1 VVEGLIAGKVA
12 VITGAGSGVGR
23 AAVQLFTEHGARVI
37 AADIDRASVEESVA
51 LAGKAGG
58 EARAVVC
65 NVTDETAVIA
75 AVKAAVDT
83 YGRLDIM
90 YNNAGITASISA
102 GGQLKTIL
110 DASMEEIQRIE
121 SVNVHGVIFGCR
133 AAIRQFVAQ
142 NSGGAIVNTAS
153 IAGLIGFGGAAY
165 GATKGAV
172 VSLTRA
178 LAIEW
183 GAHGI
188 RVNSVCPAGM
198 LTHFGG
204 LDPDSPN
211 AQAIRSGM
219 GSIYPLGRAIDP
231 RECAGAALFLA
242 SDLANS
248 ITGVSLPV
256 DAGLSAG
263 VKIQRRK

>member
-1 VVEGLIAGKVA
+1 VVQGLIEGKVA

-23 AAVQLFTEHGARVI
+23 AAVQLFTEHGAKVI

-51 LAGKAGG
+51 LARQAGG
-58 EARAVVC
+58 DARAAVC
-65 NVTDETAVIA
+65 NVSDESAVNATI
-75 AVKAAVDT
+75 KAAVDA

-90 YNNAGITASISA
+90 YNNAGITASVSP
-102 GGQLKTIL
+102 GGGLKTVL
-110 DASMEEIQRIE
+110 DTTMEEIERIE
-121 SVNVHGVIFGCR
+121 SVNIHGVIFGCR
-133 AAIRQFVAQ
+133 AAIRQFIAQ
-142 NSGGAIVNTAS
+142 NGGGVIVNTAS

-183 GAHGI
+183 GASGI

-198 LTHFGG
+198 LTHFAGM
-204 LDPDSPN
+204 DPQSPN
-211 AQAIRSGM
+211 AEAIRSGM
-219 GSIYPLGRAIDP
+219 GSIYPLGHAVDP

-248 ITGVSLPV
+248 ITGVNLPV
-256 DAGLSAG
+256 DSGLSAG
-263 VKIQRRK
+263 VRIQRRK

>member
-1 VVEGLIAGKVA
+1 MEGLIAGKVA

-23 AAVQLFTEHGARVI
+23 AAVQLFSEHGARVI
-37 AADIDRASVEESVA
+37 AADIDRASVEESVV
-51 LAGKAGG
+51 LARKAGG
-58 EARAVVC
+58 DARATVC
-65 NVTDETAVIA
+65 NVADEVAVNA
-75 AVKAAVDT
+75 AVKAAVDA

-90 YNNAGITASISA
+90 YNNAGITASIGS
-102 GGQLKTIL
+102 GGQLKTVL
-110 DASMEEIQRIE
+110 DISMEDIQRIE

-133 AAIRQFVAQ
+133 AAIRQFIAQ
-142 NSGGAIVNTAS
+142 NGGGAIVNTAS
-153 IAGLIGFGGAAY
+153 IAGLIGFGGVAY

-172 VSLTRA
+172 VSLTRT

-183 GAHGI
+183 GASGI

-204 LDPDSPN
+204 MNPQGPN
-211 AQAIRSGM
+211 AEAIRTGM
-219 GSIYPLGRAIDP
+219 GSIYPLGHAVDP

-248 ITGVSLPV
+248 ITGVNLPV
-256 DAGLSAG
+256 DSGLSAG